1 MDCRF
6 LSMVLADVLAFGVA
20 FAQSADGL
28 QQQMPPPDATTE
40 MQTAPH
46 NHQPQSSG
54 AARQTF
60 DDLAG
65 RKGYITEQDAQ
76 RDPWLRSH
84 FAECDTNRDGKI
96 SREEYN
102 QCRKDQSTIGQ
113 PLQQPGNSSRR

>member
-6 LSMVLADVLAFGVA
+6 PSMALILAGALAFGVA

-40 MQTAPH
+40 MQTPPH
-46 NHQPQSSG
+46 NSQPQSS
-54 AARQTF
+54 AAAEQTF

-102 QCRKDQSTIGQ
+102 HCRKDQSTIGQ
-113 PLQQPGNSSRR
+113 PLQ